1 MGMRGHTLAWHNQTP
16 RWFFTERY
24 SRSPSAPLAGRET
37 MLARLD
43 SYIRQVI
50 GFAQKEYPGIVYAWD
65 VVNEAVDNGKM
76 RPSLWT
82 KRWARISCCR
92 HSALRENTL
101 RPT

>member
-43 SYIRQVI
+43 SYIRQVMALHRRNTPAS
-50 GFAQKEYPGIVYAWD
+50 FMPGTW
-65 VVNEAVDNGKM
+65 
-76 RPSLWT
+76 
-82 KRWARISCCR
+82 
-92 HSALRENTL
+92 
-101 RPT
+101 